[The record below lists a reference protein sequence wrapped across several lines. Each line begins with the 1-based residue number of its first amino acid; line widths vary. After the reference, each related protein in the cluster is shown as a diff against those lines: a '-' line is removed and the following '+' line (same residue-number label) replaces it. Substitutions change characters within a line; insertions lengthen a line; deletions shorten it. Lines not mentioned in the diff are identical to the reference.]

1 MAAIGSEVEGR
12 EQMERGVVEVNDEK
26 EEEEAADEKDIKVL
40 ETDVKRLSL

>member
-1 MAAIGSEVEGR
+1 
-12 EQMERGVVEVNDEK
+12 MERGVVEVNDEK